1 MWASTLSRTSAS
13 ISAFGAPVDVGLLVG
28 DPSKARERLGWVPR
42 ITFEELVTQMV
53 DADLELLAAEHK
65 V

>member
-13 ISAFGAPVDVGLLVG
+13 VSAFGAPPHLLVG
-28 DPSKARERLGWVPR
+28 DASKARERLGWVPR